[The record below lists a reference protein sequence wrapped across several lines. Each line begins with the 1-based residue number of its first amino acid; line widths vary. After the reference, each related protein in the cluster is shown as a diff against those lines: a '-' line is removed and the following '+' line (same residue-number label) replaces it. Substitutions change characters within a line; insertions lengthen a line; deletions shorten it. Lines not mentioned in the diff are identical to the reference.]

1 MILIHIF
8 IIAALLCSVSLVC
21 YVALGDA
28 LEKKIEEKSTREA
41 ELEENLLR
49 CLATQ
54 SKNNPQSGSESL
66 ILAGTE
72 NEIEKLSE
80 KIDTL
85 SEVKQIAY
93 NTLLVCIMFICM
105 LLFIVFI
112 LVMCV
117 LAASLCAA

>member
-54 SKNNPQSGSESL
+54 SKNNLQSGSESL